1 MREQIVNI
9 ADTQRFAQNF
19 YKFSAVCIKK
29 AACLG
34 RPPERA
40 FLLVQQGGER
50 LVDQK
55 AQRHVEQALEKCE
68 GHIEHEQT
76 FEQTVDRG
84 TDGLIHPDDGLERQ
98 VIAHDVGGVD
108 HEVVQ
113 RNGEH
118 RHEQRADDRA
128 EQRAPAGL
136 VAPVD
141 KAGGEGEHRP
151 HEEVEQLADVGGR
164 GAVQHGEE
172 QVLQKG
178 HHHAVDGAER
188 KRGEQLG
195 KVGDVELDEGG
206 DERGDGKFDEH
217 EHKGDGREHGGDRY
231 LVRAAAARGAGG
243 GDGVD
248 VGFGHEKTL
257 LLFIFLERTSLPRC
271 MTQKERGNCVVTARS
286 TSSLIR
292 TVTVGSGIA
301 PDRAAKLPLA
311 DYTAGGEFHPASKTC
326 ISSLVKA

>member
-1 MREQIVNI
+1 M
-9 ADTQRFAQNF
+9 
-19 YKFSAVCIKK
+19 
-29 AACLG
+29 
-34 RPPERA
+34 
-40 FLLVQQGGER
+40 QQGGER

-118 RHEQRADDRA
+118 RHEQRANDRA

-248 VGFGHEKTL
+248 VGFGH
-257 LLFIFLERTSLPRC
+257 
-271 MTQKERGNCVVTARS
+271 
-286 TSSLIR
+286 
-292 TVTVGSGIA
+292 
-301 PDRAAKLPLA
+301 
-311 DYTAGGEFHPASKTC
+311 PAE
-326 ISSLVKA
+326 